1 MGNGLPLM
9 LHRAGDCGTLEA
21 KILEYNYEHIM
32 NLEGRIICSYREF
45 FFFFAPNQK
54 ETLLLKVL
62 TVLQFYDAA

>member
-21 KILEYNYEHIM
+21 NILEYIYEHIM

-45 FFFFAPNQK
+45 FFAPIQK